1 MIIGVIMG
9 FLGMGGSGSFMAG
22 IMVWF
27 MLFICFL
34 LLYSVGEG
42 IQLLSDIA
50 SSVSVLNDISKKNGQ
65 EVELKAEEVE
75 GRDEAP
81 TEF

>member
-1 MIIGVIMG
+1 
-9 FLGMGGSGSFMAG
+9 
-22 IMVWF
+22 MVYVF
-27 MLFICFL
+27 H
-34 LLYSVGEG
+34 
-42 IQLLSDIA
+42 LLSAALLSWRRYIA
-50 SSVSVLNDISKKNGQ
+50 SVRHSSSVSVLNDISKKNGQ